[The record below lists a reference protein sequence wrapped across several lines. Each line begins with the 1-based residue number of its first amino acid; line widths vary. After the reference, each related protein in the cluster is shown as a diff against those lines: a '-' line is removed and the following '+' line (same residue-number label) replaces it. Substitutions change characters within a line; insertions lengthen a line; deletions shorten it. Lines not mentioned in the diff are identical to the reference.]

1 MYLSEPI
8 RKDEEGVRYLFRLM
22 AEMCSELKP
31 LIILDVNKIFNVKI
45 L

>member
-8 RKDEEGVRYLFRLM
+8 RKDKEGESYLFKLM
-22 AEMCSELKP
+22 AEMCSELRP
-31 LIILDVNKIFNVKI
+31 LIILDVKKFFNVKI